1 MHVQRNTEEHGG
13 RGKVEGEHR
22 ERGTLEEGG
31 ITSSYRTAKGR
42 SPQLVQN
49 FMETQRIVGNSVSG
63 CWASRSD
70 RPAGEKRHRSLA
82 FHHVNMLLT
91 EIKPSFTRPDDE
103 MHKGRRP
110 TLQHRTARTFK
121 QGELCPDVHQTSKRQ
136 LFSSLIKTER
146 RQQMISHTV
155 QAVKGQLPHSAKYIK
170 T

>member
-1 MHVQRNTEEHGG
+1 MLQTHGDSTCMCRGTRRNTEEHGG

-91 EIKPSFTRPDDE
+91 EIKPSFTRPRCTKGDD
-103 MHKGRRP
+103 
-110 TLQHRTARTFK
+110 QHCNTGPQEHSNRVNSVLTCIK
-121 QGELCPDVHQTSKRQ
+121 PPNG
-136 LFSSLIKTER
+136 SS
-146 RQQMISHTV
+146 S
-155 QAVKGQLPHSAKYIK
+155 PH
-170 T
+170 